1 MSITA
6 VSVVIAAASVVAAS
20 TYYSLMVRNQARIR
34 RTDLVM
40 RLYST
45 WDSLEFQEAFH
56 AIYWA
61 DFHDYDSLVESLQGR
76 RHIAS
81 YVWYFYDQV
90 GALLRRNLIDFD
102 LVDDLLGNSATQLWA
117 KIECVV
123 REARA
128 RSDDPRLYEHFEY
141 LYDEMTGRRNAAR
154 GA

>member
-1 MSITA
+1 MI
-6 VSVVIAAASVVAAS
+6 
-20 TYYSLMVRNQARIR
+20 RNQARIR
-34 RTDLVM
+34 RTDLVT

-45 WDSLEFQEAFH
+45 WDSLEFQESFH

-76 RHIAS
+76 RKIAS

-117 KIECVV
+117 KIEPVF
-123 REARA
+123 REART
-128 RSDDPRLYEHFEY
+128 RSEDPRLYEHFEY
-141 LYDEMTGRRNAAR
+141 LYDQMTDDRTSERCARRLRVHLVPQRSSVRSSSKATR
-154 GA
+154 